1 MLAATEIAKNK
12 SFKRK
17 TWRILGITQ
26 KGASAARTIIMNV
39 IATLTQ
45 KSSTG
50 CEYYGFTI
58 QEHLYIHNIE
68 LHVIQPK
75 KKRQAPSIKSTSL

>member
-58 QEHLYIHNIE
+58 QEHLYVTSNYM
-68 LHVIQPK
+68 LYSRK
-75 KKRQAPSIKSTSL
+75 KPRQAANIKLTSL